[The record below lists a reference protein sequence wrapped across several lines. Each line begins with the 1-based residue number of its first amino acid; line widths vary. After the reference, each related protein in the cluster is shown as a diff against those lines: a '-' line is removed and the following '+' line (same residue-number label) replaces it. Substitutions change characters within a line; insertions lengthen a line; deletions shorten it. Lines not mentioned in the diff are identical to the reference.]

1 MLTANPHLQAYLC
14 QPFLKSTPHSQFPT
28 TTKGLTSVSRG
39 QVLPHPLAH
48 QHCSWRHQG
57 PITLNP
63 DSANLSFHCIINI
76 LIHILPVPEAT
87 ELSIFLASVT
97 SALLSGKK
105 NKSCPHSLY
114 YLLLKGSN
122 VLALIFTVPGTKVQ
136 MESVFPA

>member
-28 TTKGLTSVSRG
+28 TTKGLTSVSK
-39 QVLPHPLAH
+39 
-48 QHCSWRHQG
+48 G
-57 PITLNP
+57 PCAPPSSCTPALLLETP
-63 DSANLSFHCIINI
+63 GSHHSKPAANLSFHCIINI

-87 ELSIFLASVT
+87 KLSIFLASVT
-97 SALLSGKK
+97 SALLSGKR

-122 VLALIFTVPGTKVQ
+122 VLALIFTVPGAKVQ